1 MTNKQKPV
9 VQLTG
14 QDGNVFNLLGICTN
28 ALNRAGMRDEA
39 KELGEK
45 IWECESYNAALTLM
59 RKYVEVQ

>member
-14 QDGNVFNLLGICTN
+14 QDGNVFNLLGICTK

-39 KELGEK
+39 KELSEK
-45 IWECESYNAALTLM
+45 IWGCESYNAALTLM
-59 RKYVEVQ
+59 HEYVEVQ